1 MLTADFY
8 CSSSHRRKS
17 LVASLLI
24 QPTTMRISSFALA
37 SVWATALAQQW
48 PIHDN
53 GLNEAVEWDH
63 YSLIVNGERLY
74 MWSGE
79 IHYWRLPVPEL
90 WRDVLEKVKV
100 WPKTFVDPEGPTK
113 IIGRPAAST
122 LSASMETGAGTLQQ
136 MVC

>member
-1 MLTADFY
+1 
-8 CSSSHRRKS
+8 
-17 LVASLLI
+17 
-24 QPTTMRISSFALA
+24 MRISSFALT
-37 SVWATALAQQW
+37 SVLTTALAQQQW

-100 WPKTFVDPEGPTK
+100 GPNTD
-113 IIGRPAAST
+113 IWA
-122 LSASMETGAGTLQQ
+122 
-136 MVC
+136 

>member
-1 MLTADFY
+1 
-8 CSSSHRRKS
+8 
-17 LVASLLI
+17 
-24 QPTTMRISSFALA
+24 MRISSFALA
-37 SVWATALAQQW
+37 SIWTTGATLGLAQQW

-100 WPKTFVDPEGPTK
+100 WATDTVMITEGHH
-113 IIGRPAAST
+113 
-122 LSASMETGAGTLQQ
+122 
-136 MVC
+136 

>member
-1 MLTADFY
+1 
-8 CSSSHRRKS
+8 
-17 LVASLLI
+17 
-24 QPTTMRISSFALA
+24 MRVSNFALG
-37 SVWATALAQQW
+37 SVLTTALAQQW

-63 YSLIVNGERLY
+63 YSLMVNGERLY

-100 WPKTFVDPEGPTK
+100 RPNTFKLG
-113 IIGRPAAST
+113 
-122 LSASMETGAGTLQQ
+122 L
-136 MVC
+136 

>member
-1 MLTADFY
+1 
-8 CSSSHRRKS
+8 
-17 LVASLLI
+17 
-24 QPTTMRISSFALA
+24 MRISSLALA
-37 SVWATALAQQW
+37 SVWTTVLAQQW

-100 WPKTFVDPEGPTK
+100 WTTTFGHRSRETLLK
-113 IIGRPAAST
+113 ISNRPAVST
-122 LSASMETGAGTLQQ
+122 LSASTATGAGILQRMAYWTLRLAPTTSNESLRSPKN
-136 MVC
+136 

>member
-1 MLTADFY
+1 
-8 CSSSHRRKS
+8 
-17 LVASLLI
+17 
-24 QPTTMRISSFALA
+24 MRISSFALA
-37 SVWATALAQQW
+37 SVWTTALAQQW
-48 PIHDN
+48 PIHND

-100 WPKTFVDPEGPTK
+100 CTKTFGH
-113 IIGRPAAST
+113 
-122 LSASMETGAGTLQQ
+122 
-136 MVC
+136 

>member
-1 MLTADFY
+1 
-8 CSSSHRRKS
+8 
-17 LVASLLI
+17 
-24 QPTTMRISSFALA
+24 MRISSFALT
-37 SVWATALAQQW
+37 SVLTTALAQQQW

-53 GLNEAVEWDH
+53 GLNEVVEWDH

-100 WPKTFVDPEGPTK
+100 GPNTDIWAWIVRDFTKTLT
-113 IIGRPAAST
+113 GRRFQHFQHLRKLGLAFSSRWRAR
-122 LSASMETGAGTLQQ
+122 L
-136 MVC
+136 

>member
-1 MLTADFY
+1 
-8 CSSSHRRKS
+8 
-17 LVASLLI
+17 
-24 QPTTMRISSFALA
+24 MRISSFALA
-37 SVWATALAQQW
+37 SVLTTALAQQW

-100 WPKTFVDPEGPTK
+100 KPIIFEPELGETK
-113 IIGRPAAST
+113 LRPSIGRRFQHFQHLRQLGLAFSSRWRAR
-122 LSASMETGAGTLQQ
+122 L
-136 MVC
+136 